1 MHIEKRSLGKFILLD
16 ILTFGIYGIIA
27 LHKMG
32 DDINALCKGDGNKPR
47 FGYGMVWFLPLLG
60 SIGSALCALVAYL
73 LFLGGMALLGTGSI
87 FATLLAIILL
97 TAGAGV
103 VMCAA
108 VGIIAPVAYRRFWW
122 YEQNNRMKLNAGRY
136 NIEVRE
142 SGLSVMAWQVIGRIA
157 TVGTVLAVQF
167 VLSFIFPIAS
177 HTTDL
182 VSKVWYYGSASSAE
196 LNVFALIVTI
206 IISGFFITAALN
218 ISKYISTAFMMK
230 NLNRLAEASKMGGAR
245 FDPMGY
251 VYYDADK
258 NFIANQQRSFDVQV
272 KDEAGKD
279 EVAPPR
285 ITCVH
290 GALSGYTFD
299 ITRGEE
305 LVIGKDAAYANIV
318 IDPAYKEVSRKHCGI
333 RFDANNNSYRVT
345 DYSSNGTFV
354 GGTRLTKGAET
365 TLSRGTE
372 ISLANGKN
380 IFRLD

>member
-16 ILTFGIYGIIA
+16 ILTFGIYGIVA
-27 LHKMG
+27 LHQMG
-32 DDINALCKGDGNKPR
+32 DDINTLCKGDGNKPR
-47 FGYGMVWFLPLLG
+47 FGYGMVWFLPILG
-60 SIGSALCALVAYL
+60 TIGCALCALVAYL

-87 FATLLAIILL
+87 FAALLAIVLL
-97 TAGAGV
+97 AAGAAV
-103 VMCAA
+103 TMCALIGL
-108 VGIIAPVAYRRFWW
+108 VAPAAYRHFWW

-142 SGLSVMAWQVIGRIA
+142 SGLSVMAWQMVGRIA
-157 TVGTVLAVQF
+157 TIGTVLAVLF
-167 VLSFIFPIAS
+167 ALSFVFPIVS
-177 HTTDL
+177 HTADL
-182 VSKVWYYGSASSAE
+182 ASKVWFYGTASSAE
-196 LNVFALIVTI
+196 LNIVALVITI
-206 IISGFFITAALN
+206 IIAGFFITAALN

-230 NLNRLAEASKMGGAR
+230 NLNRLAEASKMGGSR

-258 NFIANQQRSFDVQV
+258 NFIVGQPRNVAAAANNSPVNN
-272 KDEAGKD
+272 

-290 GALSGYTFD
+290 GALSGYSFD
-299 ITRGEE
+299 IARGEE
-305 LVIGKDAAYANIV
+305 LIIGKDAAYANIV